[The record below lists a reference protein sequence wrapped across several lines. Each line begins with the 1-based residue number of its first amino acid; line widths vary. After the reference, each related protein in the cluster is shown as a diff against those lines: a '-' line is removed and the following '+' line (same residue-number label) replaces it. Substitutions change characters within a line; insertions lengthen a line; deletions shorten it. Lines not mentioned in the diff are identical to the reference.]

1 MLDII
6 FMQHGHNTWIERCQ
20 YVHKK
25 SEKYETDQQR
35 RRANAIIAAF
45 YDHQH
50 EVSAYDR
57 QQIFDEPIED
67 KLTKSAG
74 QLLLWAEMTKPALRQ
89 AMKEFKESNKS
100 QSTIGFKISRRKRSK
115 IHKKRNQTKHKQR
128 TQRRRQDMQI
138 ISTIPLRLATTPRTN
153 TSTRRTRSRR
163 QNPTKTDTNHPT

>member
-1 MLDII
+1 
-6 FMQHGHNTWIERCQ
+6 MQHGHNTWIERCQ

-100 QSTIGFKISRRKRSK
+100 QSTIRFKTSRRKRK
-115 IHKKRNQTKHKQR
+115 IHKKRNQTKHQQR
-128 TQRRRQDMQI
+128 AQRRRQDMQI
-138 ISTIPLRLATTPRTN
+138 ISTIPLRLAATPRTN

-163 QNPTKTDTNHPT
+163 QNQTTTDTNHPT